1 MWRLSCF
8 YKVQNEQCQIS
19 DQDDN
24 DDENDDDDDDD
35 DDDYDDKYNDA
46 GYNYPSPSSTNEWK
60 NYTVS

>member
-1 MWRLSCF
+1 MWHLSCF

-24 DDENDDDDDDD
+24 DDENDDDD